1 MTEPKMTVTPLL
13 GIFNDCF
20 PPIMDGVSITTQNYA
35 YWLSKRTDN
44 KVCVVTPKCPGS
56 YDDTPYS
63 VYRYSSLFIPFR
75 KPYRFGI
82 PLMDWN
88 FKTQIHRLPFGL
100 VHAHCPFSSGKIA
113 MQIAQKQHI
122 PLVATFHSKYE
133 MDFAHLIPNK
143 YLLRHI
149 VQNIIDFYEAADEV
163 WIPQS
168 AVEETLRE
176 YGYKGKVEVVE
187 NGSDFGNEPQM
198 ELVRSKARSELG
210 IPSNENI
217 FLFVGQHIWEKNI
230 SFLLHALSRL
240 NNIHFSMYFIG
251 TGYAEKGI
259 KKLTSDLALSS
270 KVTFLGQINDREE
283 LKKYYAAAD
292 LFLFPSMY
300 DNAPLVIREAA
311 AMHTPSVL
319 LKGSTA
325 SEIIEHGW
333 NGFLSTA
340 YLDKYAELI
349 RKLVYHPEEIQQV
362 GFNASQTIVRPWS
375 DVVDEVL
382 DRYIHLIN
390 RK

>member
-1 MTEPKMTVTPLL
+1 
-13 GIFNDCF
+13 
-20 PPIMDGVSITTQNYA
+20 
-35 YWLSKRTDN
+35 
-44 KVCVVTPKCPGS
+44 
-56 YDDTPYS
+56 
-63 VYRYSSLFIPFR
+63 
-75 KPYRFGI
+75 
-82 PLMDWN
+82 
-88 FKTQIHRLPFGL
+88 
-100 VHAHCPFSSGKIA
+100 

-240 NNIHFSMYFIG
+240 SNIHFSMYFIG

-340 YLDKYAELI
+340 DLDKYAELI

>member
-1 MTEPKMTVTPLL
+1 M
-13 GIFNDCF
+13 
-20 PPIMDGVSITTQNYA
+20 
-35 YWLSKRTDN
+35 
-44 KVCVVTPKCPGS
+44 
-56 YDDTPYS
+56 
-63 VYRYSSLFIPFR
+63 
-75 KPYRFGI
+75 
-82 PLMDWN
+82 
-88 FKTQIHRLPFGL
+88 
-100 VHAHCPFSSGKIA
+100 
-113 MQIAQKQHI
+113 
-122 PLVATFHSKYE
+122 
-133 MDFAHLIPNK
+133 
-143 YLLRHI
+143 
-149 VQNIIDFYEAADEV
+149 
-163 WIPQS
+163 
-168 AVEETLRE
+168 
-176 YGYKGKVEVVE
+176 
-187 NGSDFGNEPQM
+187 
-198 ELVRSKARSELG
+198 
-210 IPSNENI
+210 
-217 FLFVGQHIWEKNI
+217 GQHIWEKNI

-340 YLDKYAELI
+340 DLDKYAELI

-362 GFNASQTIVRPWS
+362 GFKASQTIVRPWS